1 MFYLLLCIFS
11 CTTKAPPANT
21 AALLQPNSVEAQQ
34 APDQFRVLFTT
45 TKGELLLEVYRE
57 WAPIGVDRFHHLVS
71 IGYYRNIA
79 FFRAI
84 KGFMTQ
90 FGIHGNPEINAI
102 WKRNRIQDDPVR
114 GSNTAGIISFASA
127 GPNTR
132 TVQLFINTVDN
143 PNLDQ
148 YGFAP
153 FGKVIDMAPDKPG
166 MEVLLS
172 IHTGYGEG
180 APRGKGPSQA
190 LLQSQ
195 GDEHLKEFPDLDYI
209 HFARICKPFTAQNP
223 CP

>member
-1 MFYLLLCIFS
+1 MFSLLFFIFS
-11 CTTKAPPANT
+11 CTTKAPPANVE
-21 AALLQPNSVEAQQ
+21 ALLQPNSVEPQQ

-132 TVQLFINTVDN
+132 TVQLFINTMD
-143 PNLDQ
+143 
-148 YGFAP
+148 
-153 FGKVIDMAPDKPG
+153 
-166 MEVLLS
+166 
-172 IHTGYGEG
+172 
-180 APRGKGPSQA
+180 
-190 LLQSQ
+190 
-195 GDEHLKEFPDLDYI
+195 
-209 HFARICKPFTAQNP
+209 TASH
-223 CP
+223 